1 VAFEALL
8 GARYIFRAEVPDYKV
23 DASLEEVDSTGSLTG
38 LRFLAQ
44 LKGTDEPDLDKALRF
59 SMAVTDRLYYRA
71 LPLPVLMVRYHAPT
85 AATYTRWIHQHDP
98 FRDKPGAA
106 TFTFRWE
113 LTDLWDARRSD
124 ELAADA
130 RAFLELRSP
139 MIHVPRTFHVAT
151 QGAFGLSRMEVVA
164 ALRTA
169 VSRAEDV
176 IALRTSAPPAGAAWV
191 HVTENEVTV
200 DLAKVTGATMHVSAG
215 YDPGS
220 RGQRLAADAWL
231 TAGAAFAS
239 AGQVQ
244 ISARLVAAF
253 AADSGLVRSADT
265 AFAMQDVMARA
276 RRVRESLE
284 LAALLDASEDAEV
297 QQASMFFILPALFH
311 GASLSASEYE
321 EHRKT
326 LEARI
331 ARRDA
336 AEAPTERARELVN
349 LANLYRTRGVP
360 NAAIPLYEEAARCD
374 PGYLERAHYWFELG
388 GVLFGARRFA
398 ESATAYARASRLGGP
413 QIAQALEADALLFDG
428 EYQTALELLRDF
440 TRDHPMQSAEYRL
453 KLLALET
460 IVGELSISS
469 QQRDTEA
476 ALHVASAL
484 PERDATV
491 AEILAVSEAQLN
503 SDALW
508 PSAWLNRGL
517 AYLAGSHEYNALS
530 SFVAGSI
537 LMPHV
542 ELELWRRAILVA
554 FRLDE
559 RDTVADLLVT
569 ARRLAGP
576 AIMHKL
582 VEWAGRQAE
591 DFPVDELLSTVDN
604 VLDEAQTHFSPGFTV
619 RILGD
624 GGDVKEI
631 SVPSLRSPDDRP

>member
-8 GARYIFRAEVPDYKV
+8 GERYIFRAEVPDYKV
-23 DASLEEVDSTGSLTG
+23 DASLEEIDSKGSLTG

-59 SMAVTDRLYYRA
+59 SMAVADRVYYRA

-85 AATYTRWIHQHDP
+85 ATTYTRWIHQHDP
-98 FRDKPGAA
+98 FHDQPGAA
-106 TFTFRWE
+106 TFTFRWQ
-113 LTDLWDARRSD
+113 LTDLWDARRAD

-151 QGAFGLSRMEVVA
+151 QGAFGLTRIEVVA

-191 HVTENEVTV
+191 RVNEDALTI
-200 DLAKVTGATMHVSAG
+200 DLAKVTGATMHISAG

-220 RGQRLAADAWL
+220 RGHKLAADAWL

-244 ISARLVAAF
+244 IAARLVAAF
-253 AADSGLVRSADT
+253 AADSNLVRSAET
-265 AFAMQDVMARA
+265 AFSMQDVMARA

-284 LAALLDASEDAEV
+284 LAAVLDASDESEV

-336 AEAPTERARELVN
+336 IDAPIERSRELVN
-349 LANLYRTRGVP
+349 LANLYRTRGMSD
-360 NAAIPLYEEAARCD
+360 AAIPLYEEAARCD
-374 PGYLERAHYWFELG
+374 PGYLERAHYWFDLG
-388 GVLFGARRFA
+388 GVLFGARDFA
-398 ESATAYARASRLGGP
+398 ESAMAYSRASRLGAP
-413 QIAQALEADALLFDG
+413 SIAQALEADALLFAG
-428 EYQTALELLRDF
+428 EYQGALDLFRVF
-440 TRDHPMQSAEYRL
+440 TRDHPDQSAEYRL

-460 IVGELSISS
+460 IVGELGISS
-469 QQRDTEA
+469 QQRDTEGALLA
-476 ALHVASAL
+476 AAAL
-484 PERDATV
+484 PEGDVTAHELLV
-491 AEILAVSEAQLN
+491 VSEAQL
-503 SDALW
+503 SQDALW

-517 AYLAGSHEYNALS
+517 AYLAGAHARDALV

-537 LMPHV
+537 LMPEV
-542 ELELWRRAILVA
+542 ELELWRRAILAA
-554 FRLDE
+554 FRLDRHE
-559 RDTVADLLVT
+559 TVEDLLLT
-569 ARRLAGP
+569 SRRLAGP
-576 AIMHKL
+576 VIMHEL
-582 VEWAGRQAE
+582 VEWAAKQDDG
-591 DFPVDELLSTVDN
+591 FPVDELLSTLDA
-604 VLDEAQTHFSPGFTV
+604 VLDEAQTHLSPGFTI
-619 RILGD
+619 RLIGD
-624 GGDVKEI
+624 GGEVTEVT
-631 SVPSLRSPDDRP
+631 VPSRRPPGDG